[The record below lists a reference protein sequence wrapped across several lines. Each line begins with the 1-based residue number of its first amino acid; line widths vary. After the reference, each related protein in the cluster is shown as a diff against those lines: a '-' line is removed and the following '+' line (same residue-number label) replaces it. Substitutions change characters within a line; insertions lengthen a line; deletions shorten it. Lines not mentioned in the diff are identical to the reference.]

1 MCIYNCPLKYF
12 LFFDSLIV
20 QKNSNIYIYI
30 YFYYL
35 KINLKQTKTEIFLI
49 KIYVAGEEDEKE
61 LVNSE

>member
-1 MCIYNCPLKYF
+1 
-12 LFFDSLIV
+12 
-20 QKNSNIYIYI
+20 
-30 YFYYL
+30 L